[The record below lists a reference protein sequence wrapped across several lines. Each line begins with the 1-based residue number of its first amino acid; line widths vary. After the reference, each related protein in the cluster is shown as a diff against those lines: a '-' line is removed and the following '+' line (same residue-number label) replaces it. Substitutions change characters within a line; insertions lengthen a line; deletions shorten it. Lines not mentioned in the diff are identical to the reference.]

1 MINRKLFFN
10 FAYSKIHLRKIQYV
24 SKGELKPIFIEEGM
38 LHKSLSLGKNHEV
51 TDTNVLYCEKTN
63 LILQKKVLPNHLH
76 DKAKLI

>member
-1 MINRKLFFN
+1 MYPKVIKTYIYRGRNVT
-10 FAYSKIHLRKIQYV
+10 Q
-24 SKGELKPIFIEEGM
+24 EFIA
-38 LHKSLSLGKNHEV
+38 GKNHEV